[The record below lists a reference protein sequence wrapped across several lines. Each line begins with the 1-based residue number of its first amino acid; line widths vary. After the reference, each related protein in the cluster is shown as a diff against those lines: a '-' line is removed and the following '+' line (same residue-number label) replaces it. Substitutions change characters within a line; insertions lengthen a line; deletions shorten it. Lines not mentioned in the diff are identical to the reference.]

1 MARITRPNGPAEQ
14 SPGHL
19 SAPPMTFGT
28 SFLRFPDLF
37 PGRRSGE
44 PWGDRTVLLDV
55 AGGPYL
61 FQGLSLDQE
70 EAVRGK
76 FGGLCRNG
84 GDATVIAVTT
94 RVFRAPAADFLEIDT
109 RGWEYTLDMEHEPAS
124 VRLAGMRLMARLDW
138 TPSLSGGLWT
148 PQEEGEEW
156 VSSVFENYLR
166 ALTAYRLLEE
176 GGAVIHSAGVTDGE
190 AAWLLLGP
198 SGAGKTT
205 ASRLCLDR
213 GASVLSDDL
222 NAVYLEDGGARLV
235 QLPFT
240 GDLGDR
246 SGVQALLPLRAVLRL
261 VKGPENEARPL
272 TRAGAL
278 AALVAAAPF
287 VNRDPF
293 RREALLAVLERLAR
307 SVPAWELAFTLEGD
321 VWAILHGLPP

>member
-1 MARITRPNGPAEQ
+1 M
-14 SPGHL
+14 S
-19 SAPPMTFGT
+19 FGV

-44 PWGDRTVLLDV
+44 PWGDRTVVLDV
-55 AGGPYL
+55 AGGPYGFL
-61 FQGLSLDQE
+61 GLSPEQE

-76 FGGLCRNG
+76 FGGLCREG
-84 GDATVIAVTT
+84 GDAPTAVTT
-94 RVFRAPAADFLEIDT
+94 QVFRAPHADFLEIDT

-124 VRLAGMRLMARLDW
+124 ARLAGLRLMARLDW
-138 TPSLSGGLWT
+138 TPALSGGLWT
-148 PQEEGEEW
+148 PEASGEEW
-156 VSSVFENYLR
+156 TSVFENYLR
-166 ALTAYRLLEE
+166 VLTAYRLLEG
-176 GGAVIHSAGVTDGE
+176 GGAILHSAGITNGE

-205 ASRLCLDR
+205 ASRLCLER

-222 NAVYLEDGGARLV
+222 NAVSLEDGGARV
-235 QLPFT
+235 VKLPFT

-246 SGVQALLPLRAVLRL
+246 SGGPALLPLRAVLRL
-261 VKGPENEARPL
+261 VQGRKDAARPL
-272 TRAGAL
+272 TPAAAL

-307 SVPAWELAFTLEGD
+307 SVPAWELTFTLEGD
-321 VWAILHGLPP
+321 VWAILKTLPP